1 MQVTRISPLAL
12 CGVRGGRKHE
22 DEAQVKSDNAIAIA
36 LPPTGAVDD
45 GCAFWWRIIGG
56 QVVEAG
62 SRIDWLNPSRGGAAP
77 SRAVHLIAIAPTSA
91 IGLHRLDLPA
101 LGPKQATA
109 VARRTIAA
117 DGLFVADALHVVM
130 ASDGNFVSVTNGA
143 MQEWRDWA
151 AAHGL
156 AFDSIVPAPLLI
168 EGGENEARR
177 AAIGPE
183 SLVRTSRNAFVAE
196 PALVAAL
203 IGETTIIDVPQETI
217 ERAIVAAC
225 DEPPAELLT
234 GQWAR
239 RTGPLF
245 DTSRLA
251 LMAKLAA
258 AILLVSLAIPLVQW
272 VKLYRDT
279 LALNQQSLS
288 AASRILSPTPAI
300 EQVNSALDTKL
311 AALGGGGALLS
322 TPLAALTNAIESA
335 PTVAIDA
342 LAWHGDGVLSV
353 TLAAPRNEDI
363 NVVLIALQSAGY
375 RVTAPP
381 RAGSDGR
388 ALTDMTMRSAP

>member
-1 MQVTRISPLAL
+1 M
-12 CGVRGGRKHE
+12 
-22 DEAQVKSDNAIAIA
+22 KSDNAIAIA
-36 LPPTGAVDD
+36 LPPAGTPNDGGAH
-45 GCAFWWRIIGG
+45 WWRIIGG

-62 SRIDWLNPSRGGAAP
+62 SRIDWLSPSRGGAAP
-77 SRAVHLIAIAPTSA
+77 ARAVHLLGIAPTSA

-101 LGPKQATA
+101 LGPKQAAA
-109 VARRTIAA
+109 VARRTIGA

-130 ASDGNFVSVTNGA
+130 ASDGDFVSVTNGV

-168 EGGENEARR
+168 EGRENEARR
-177 AAIGPE
+177 AAIGTE
-183 SLVRTSRNAFVAE
+183 TLIRTSRNAFVAE
-196 PALVAAL
+196 PALVAAMV
-203 IGETTIIDVPQETI
+203 GDAIITDVPPDTI

-234 GQWAR
+234 SQWAR

-251 LMAKLAA
+251 LMAKLVA
-258 AILLVSLAIPLVQW
+258 AILLISLAIPLVQW
-272 VKLYRDT
+272 VKLYSDT
-279 LALNQQSLS
+279 TALNEQSLS
-288 AASRILSPTPAI
+288 VAGRILSPTPAI
-300 EQVNSALDTKL
+300 EQVNNALDTKL

-322 TPLAALTNAIESA
+322 TPLAALTKAMGRA

-342 LAWHGDGVLSV
+342 LAWRGDNVLSV
-353 TLAAPRNEDI
+353 TLGAPRNEDI
-363 NVVLIALQSAGY
+363 NPVLIALQSAGY
-375 RVTAPP
+375 RITAQP

-388 ALTDMTMRSAP
+388 SLADVTIRSAP